1 MPPRSRATAAKI
13 LAAVQAVGAGLSQ
26 RKASERYDVPKSTLQ
41 RALRAN
47 AGEGGGAEP
56 EEADRTGP
64 PDHRTGP
71 DRTTPNQ
78 TPHHGA
84 EWQAVAAALA
94 GDERLDATDMQA
106 AAMLVA
112 GRPHAEVAEAT
123 GMSVRTLSRRK
134 TDPVFQAVVADLR
147 AACHMRARERLA
159 RGAEVAIEAFTAGA
173 QLHREINVDALD
185 LMRRFRDGEEGL
197 NLSEVRRAVGLA
209 VESSKMTPQSRALMD
224 AGGFPKTE
232 RVELEDKTER
242 DAGNLR
248 GSAAEAA
255 GRLRVI
261 VGGRAESI

>member
-78 TPHHGA
+78 TPRAG
-84 EWQAVAAALA
+84 ENWQAVSLALA
-94 GDERLDATDMQA
+94 GDERLEPTHMQA
-106 AAMLVA
+106 AAMMVA
-112 GRPHAEVAEAT
+112 GHTLQQTSEAT
-123 GMSVRTLSRRK
+123 GISSRTLSRRK
-134 TDPVFQAVVADLR
+134 GDPVFLSVMADMR
-147 AACHMRARERLA
+147 TACHMRARERLA
-159 RGAEVAIEAFTAGA
+159 RGAEVAVEAFAEGAALQRELNRTALELLA
-173 QLHREINVDALD
+173 EAREDPSKRGQALD
-185 LMRRFRDGEEGL
+185 
-197 NLSEVRRAVGLA
+197 AVKLA
-209 VESSKMTPQSRALMD
+209 IDASRLTPQGKALTD

-232 RVELEDKTER
+232 RSEVVVSSVDMDAARDDDELLAELEALQPT
-242 DAGNLR
+242 
-248 GSAAEAA
+248 
-255 GRLRVI
+255 LRVI
-261 VGGRAESI
+261 KGGQ